1 VLKKIALAGAV
12 VLALLALF
20 IATRPATYAVVRKT
34 QVAAP
39 PAEVYA
45 RVADFHRWEGWSPWA
60 GLDPSMK
67 TDFAGTDGAPG
78 ATYHWVGNDKVGEGR
93 MTIREATAPE
103 RLVITLE
110 FIKPFAD
117 VSTTTFTLQPAGA
130 GTEIA
135 WEMAGQN
142 TFVSKAMCLFGG
154 MDAMIGKDFEHGL
167 AKLKSVSEGK
177 AP

>member
-1 VLKKIALAGAV
+1 MLKKIALAGAV
-12 VLALLALF
+12 LLALLALF
-20 IATRPATYAVVRKT
+20 IITRPPTYSVVRKV

-67 TDFAGTDGAPG
+67 TEFAGADGAPG

-93 MTIREATAPE
+93 MTIREAAAPE
-103 RLVITLE
+103 RLVINLE
-110 FIKPFAD
+110 FIKPFAA
-117 VSTTTFTLQPAGA
+117 VSTTTFTLAPAGA

-135 WEMAGQN
+135 WRMEGEN
-142 TFVSKAMCLFGG
+142 TFLGKAMSLFGG
-154 MDAMIGKDFEHGL
+154 MDAMIGKDFEKGL
-167 AKLKSVSEGK
+167 GQLKQAAEAH